1 MRYLGLMAL
10 VFTLAAPAIA
20 QQRFTFFEPVQ
31 PPRKVQVMAHRGLA
45 MLAPENSLKA
55 VLECAEDYIEWAEVD
70 VRLTKDGQH
79 VIIHD
84 DSVDATTNGHGRV
97 ADLTLAE
104 LQQLDAGTWFARRF
118 AGTRLQSLPEVLA
131 AAKGKVNLYLDC
143 KRVDPKLLVKQIRDA
158 GMASQAVVFGDAGL
172 LDEVRAAAGQE
183 IATMAKYHPNESSV
197 DAFLKKVAPA
207 AVELDADDVTADLCQ
222 QFHAQGIKVEAKV
235 LGKKWDN
242 HETWSR
248 MTDAGVDWL
257 QTDNPAGVRFAEV
270 RKRIGKFPV
279 LFACHRGANR
289 YTPENSVAAV
299 REAAALGANYIEIDI
314 RTTSDGKFV
323 LLHDANLNRT
333 TNGKGPVKQQTAAAV
348 EKLDC
353 GAWFGKEFV
362 GTRVPP
368 FEEALTA
375 YGQHA
380 SAYLDAKDIAPEAL
394 VAAVRKHNL
403 LDRHVVYQS
412 PDYGRRIKAI
422 EPRIRMLLPLDSLK
436 NLDALIPL
444 KPFGFDTDWSILSQ
458 ELIAHCHAAG
468 IKVFSDALDQH
479 EKIEDYRQAMRWGID
494 VIQTD
499 YPLRV
504 LRAIELEAADK
515 K

>member
-1 MRYLGLMAL
+1 MRYLGLLAL

-20 QQRFTFFEPVQ
+20 QQSFTFYEPVQ

-55 VLECAEDYIEWAEVD
+55 VLACADDYIEWAEVD

-84 DSVDATTNGHGRV
+84 DSVDATTNGHGQV
-97 ADLTLAE
+97 ADFTLAE
-104 LQQLDAGTWFARRF
+104 LQKLDAGAWFAQRF

-143 KRVDPKLLVKQIRDA
+143 KRVDPKLIVTQIRDA
-158 GMASQAVVFGDAGL
+158 GMASQVVVFGNAGL
-172 LDEVRAAAGQE
+172 LAEVRAAAGQE
-183 IATMAKYHPNESSV
+183 VATMAKYHPSDGPTDEFV
-197 DAFLKKVAPA
+197 KKIAPA
-207 AVELDADDVTADLCQ
+207 AVELDADEITADLCQ
-222 QFHAQGIKVEAKV
+222 QFHAQGVKVEAKV

-242 HETWSR
+242 RETWDR
-248 MTDAGVDWL
+248 MIEAGVDWL
-257 QTDNPAGVRFAEV
+257 QTDNPAGVRFTEV
-270 RKRIGKFPV
+270 CKRVGEFPV

-289 YTPENSVAAV
+289 YAPENTVAAI
-299 REAAALGANYIEIDI
+299 REAAELGANYVEIDI
-314 RTTSDGKFV
+314 HTTSDGKFV

-348 EKLDC
+348 AKLDC

-362 GTRVPP
+362 GTRVPT
-368 FEEALTA
+368 FEEGLTA
-375 YGQHA
+375 YGHHA

-394 VAAVRKHNL
+394 VAAVRNHNL

-412 PDYGRRIKAI
+412 PDYGRRIQAI
-422 EPRIRMLLPLDSLK
+422 EPRIRMLLPLDSPK
-436 NLDALIPL
+436 NLDALIRL
-444 KPFGFDTDWSILSQ
+444 KPFGFDTDWSILSKD
-458 ELIAHCHAAG
+458 LIARCHAAG
-468 IKVFSDALDQH
+468 IRVFSDALDQH
-479 EKIEDYRQAMRWGID
+479 EKIEDYRQAMSWGID